1 MKNLEYVVV
10 ETTFNALFNPF
21 NNKIEYIVAYNKR
34 YQLST
39 ANTSPSSSTQSNTVF
54 NSNSVKSKFNS

>member
-21 NNKIEYIVAYNKR
+21 NNKIEYIVAHNR
-34 YQLST
+34 RFQLS
-39 ANTSPSSSTQSNTVF
+39 AASSSSSPTSTK
-54 NSNSVKSKFNS
+54 VK